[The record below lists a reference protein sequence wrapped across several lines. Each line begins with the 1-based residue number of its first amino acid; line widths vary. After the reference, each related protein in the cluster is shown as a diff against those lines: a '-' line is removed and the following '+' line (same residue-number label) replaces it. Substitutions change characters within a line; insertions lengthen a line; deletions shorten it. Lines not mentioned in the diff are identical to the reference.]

1 MKLPIIMDIDGY
13 AEIFSTVHAVEVGI
27 EGAFIADGL
36 YTKGFDA
43 DGYILRLVID
53 PATPKIRQKGFLGIE
68 AIRSERG
75 RLLPDLSG
83 QQDKEGLKRLLL
95 KTFSEGNIKLNNEER
110 ENIEL
115 LITKFIHIHGY
126 SD

>member
-1 MKLPIIMDIDGY
+1 MDGY
-13 AEIFSTVHAVEVGI
+13 AAIFSTVHAVEVGI
-27 EGAFIADGL
+27 EGAFIDEGL

-43 DGYILRLVID
+43 DGYILKLVID

-68 AIRSERG
+68 YINSERG

-83 QQDKEGLKRLLL
+83 KQDKEGLKRLLL
-95 KTFSEGNIKLNNEER
+95 KTFNENNIKLNNEEK

-115 LITKFIHIHGY
+115 LITKFIHIYGY